1 MKLLRF
7 YLCLLVILIQAIF
20 ASSFSN
26 RKDASLSIPKESS
39 ASKLKK
45 VVGKRVKQK
54 KSPKG
59 KKPQGEKLIKK
70 KGVRKNSKS
79 VAVVKEDK
87 PMLLIEMLPKTL
99 VKLVIDYFIDI
110 NFYSILVS
118 THNWALKGRPIIAV
132 DNARLYVIAE
142 SEGLSGLDH
151 SLANMKEDKRRLIE
165 FGGPQWSNYWRFS
178 SSHDGRCIS
187 FNHLDKTLIDSSGQ
201 PKRCTKWFTQ
211 SSDREDGRLKRV
223 TFDDEDSKW
232 GVLSRDGQTLCS
244 CSSRTNLI
252 TRVYRLR
259 VEAGKDPFGLMKF
272 ELNGAARAV
281 SSKGNRVIVENSGQL
296 EIHDVGKDVCE
307 LICRIDMTDDID
319 VWALNEDGSEA
330 AFVTANMNKEFQI
343 VKVDKVSGSA
353 MEQSAIVK
361 VEVPDSLGR
370 IDQLVYD
377 GTGKPHALHGGGK
390 VSLFDPSTKEFILLE
405 APEEGQKIIRL
416 EISPNTDYIAFLRD
430 TGKREN
436 GKTIYE
442 TIVKRKFKDSDWK
455 DLFGYE
461 ADKNKAAKPEGKE
474 Q

>member
-1 MKLLRF
+1 MKLPRF

-26 RKDASLSIPKESS
+26 RKDASLSIPKKSS

-54 KSPKG
+54 KSAKG

-87 PMLLIEMLPKTL
+87 PMLLIEMLPKVL

-110 NFYSILVS
+110 NLYPITAS

-187 FNHLDKTLIDSSGQ
+187 FNHLDEILIDSSGQ
-201 PKRCTKWFTQ
+201 PKYCTKWFTQ
-211 SSDREDGRLKRV
+211 SNDREDRRFKRV
-223 TFDDEDSKW
+223 TFDGEDSKW

-244 CSSRTNLI
+244 YSYMPYPI
-252 TRVYRLR
+252 TRVYRVR
-259 VEAGKDPFGLMKF
+259 EEAGKDPVGFMKF
-272 ELNGAARAV
+272 ELDGTARAV
-281 SSKGNRVIVENSGQL
+281 SGKGNRVMVESEDRL
-296 EIHDVGKDVCE
+296 EIHDISKDTSKLVCQISPS
-307 LICRIDMTDDID
+307 LGYRY
-319 VWALNEDGSEA
+319 ALNEDGSQA
-330 AFVTANMNKEFQI
+330 AFVNDDGELRTVE
-343 VKVDKVSGSA
+343 VDKVSGSA
-353 MEQSAIVK
+353 MKQSAIVTVK
-361 VEVPDSLGR
+361 VTDSLGWR

-377 GTGKPHALHGGGK
+377 DGGKLHVLHGGGK
-390 VSLFDPSTKEFILLE
+390 VSLFDPSTKEFILVE
-405 APEEGQKIIRL
+405 APEKGQKVTCSA
-416 EISPNTDYIAFLRD
+416 ISSNTDYIAFLRD

-436 GKTIYE
+436 GKMIYL
-442 TIVKRKFKDSDWK
+442 TIVKQKLGSANLAR
-455 DLFGYE
+455 LFGYKV
-461 ADKNKAAKPEGKE
+461 DKEK
-474 Q
+474 